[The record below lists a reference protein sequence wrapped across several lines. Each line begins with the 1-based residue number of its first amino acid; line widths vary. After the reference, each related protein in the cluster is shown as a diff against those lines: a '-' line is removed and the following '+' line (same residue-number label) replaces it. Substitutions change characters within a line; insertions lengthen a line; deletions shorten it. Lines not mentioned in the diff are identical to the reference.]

1 MSAPVEVTPEHIQR
15 AYAQMHKHGMPSLD
29 ELRSHW
35 ALYCCI
41 RNRALGIAQG
51 KTLPPEPVAA
61 PPPSPPVR
69 AGPPHPERRR
79 TDAPTAPAPYSSRA
93 AAAGEYVHP
102 DEA

>member
-1 MSAPVEVTPEHIQR
+1 MSAPVNVTDEHMAR
-15 AYAQMHKHGMPSLD
+15 AYAQTRKHDTPSLD
-29 ELRSHW
+29 VLRAHW
-35 ALYCCI
+35 VLYSCI

-51 KTLPPEPVAA
+51 QVLPPEPVAA

-69 AGPPHPERRR
+69 AGPQHPERRR
-79 TDAPTAPAPYSSRA
+79 DDAPKPVPYSSRA